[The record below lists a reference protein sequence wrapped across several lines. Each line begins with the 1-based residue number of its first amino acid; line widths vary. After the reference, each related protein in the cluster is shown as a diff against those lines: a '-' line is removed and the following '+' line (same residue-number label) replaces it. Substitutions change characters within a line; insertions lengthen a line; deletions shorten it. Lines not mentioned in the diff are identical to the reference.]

1 MTTILPLVADT
12 PRAEYVDMF
21 SIQCPRHGG
30 RVLLFAENIEA
41 VVNTASGVEI
51 HWRCTCDE
59 TGIERVTRR
68 GDRSRS
74 DTDRPARASV

>member
-1 MTTILPLVADT
+1 MSTCSRSSAPATA
-12 PRAEYVDMF
+12 
-21 SIQCPRHGG
+21 GG
-30 RVLLFAENIEA
+30 SSLFAENIEA

-68 GDRSRS
+68 GDRSPS
-74 DTDRPARASV
+74 DTDRPARAETV